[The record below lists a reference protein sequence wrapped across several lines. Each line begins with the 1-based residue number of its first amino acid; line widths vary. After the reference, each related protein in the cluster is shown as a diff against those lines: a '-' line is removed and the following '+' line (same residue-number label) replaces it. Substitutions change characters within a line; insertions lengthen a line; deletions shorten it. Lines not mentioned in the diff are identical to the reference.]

1 MRIIGKASITRFI
14 TVFYFLENSQVIN
27 KIVDSRNAQDMTSK
41 YTQMIRAEGDNVT
54 CYDNHVDAL
63 ECNNFTRI
71 GISKNWDGEQFPYI
85 VYYVNSKELWV
96 SNDHLLT
103 ESDKV
108 ILTLNGVT
116 LYDYENSRL
125 S

>member
-14 TVFYFLENSQVIN
+14 TVFYFLENRQVIN

-41 YTQMIRAEGDNVT
+41 YTQMIRSEGDNVA

-63 ECNNFTRI
+63 KCNNFTRI
-71 GISKNWDGEQFPYI
+71 GISNNWDGEQFPYI

-116 LYDYENSRL
+116 LI
-125 S
+125 